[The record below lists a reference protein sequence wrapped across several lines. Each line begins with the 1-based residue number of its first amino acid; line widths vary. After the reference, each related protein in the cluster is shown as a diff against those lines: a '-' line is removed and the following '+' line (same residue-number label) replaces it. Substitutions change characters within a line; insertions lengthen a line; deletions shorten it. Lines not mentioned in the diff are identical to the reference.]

1 MKKYLFFSVFL
12 ISFILMLQTSL
23 CVNKITL
30 KAEGNGKSAIVVGNI
45 TNIKTMYLKQLN
57 LNKIYQCEF

>member
-12 ISFILMLQTSL
+12 ISFILMFQTSL

-30 KAEGNGKSAIVVGNI
+30 KAEGNGRSAIVVGNI
-45 TNIKTMYLKQLN
+45 TNIKTMYLKQL
-57 LNKIYQCEF
+57 KT